1 MASAEAVGSGE
12 GRLRTAAPV
21 VRVESL
27 GKRYA
32 SDGPPALCD
41 VTFDV
46 HEGEF
51 LTVVGLSGCGKTTLL
66 RVLSGLTRPSEGA
79 VLLDGRL
86 VQGPPPEVA
95 LVFQDYNRSLFPWLT
110 VIRNVTFPLRRTRVS
125 ARERV
130 ARAEAVLN
138 DLGLPDVAHKYPWQ
152 LSGGMAQRVAI
163 ARALVSRPRL
173 LLLDEPFASVDALT
187 RQELQDVVVR
197 VHGEPKERRMTVVH
211 VTHDIDEAVYLGDRV
226 LVMSSAPGRVV
237 GSIEVDVPR
246 PREQTASRSSPAFLG
261 VRNEIHEIIRRPP

>member
-1 MASAEAVGSGE
+1 MASAESIRSDE
-12 GRLRTAAPV
+12 GRLRTPAPV
-21 VRVESL
+21 VRVASL
-27 GKRYA
+27 GKSYMRE
-32 SDGPPALCD
+32 GPPALRD

-51 LTVVGLSGCGKTTLL
+51 LCVVGPSGCGKTTLL

-79 VLLDGRL
+79 VLLDDRP
-86 VQGPPPEVA
+86 VVGPPPGVA

-110 VIRNVTFPLRRTRVS
+110 VIRNVMFPLRGAQLSRGT
-125 ARERV
+125 RV

-138 DLGLPDVAHKYPWQ
+138 DLGLRGVARRYPWQ

-187 RQELQDVVVR
+187 REELQDVVLR
-197 VHGEPKERRMTVVH
+197 VPGALAERRMTVVH
-211 VTHDIDEAVYLGDRV
+211 VTHDVDEAVYLGDRV
-226 LVMSSAPGRVV
+226 LILSSAPGRVV
-237 GSIEVDVPR
+237 GSIDVDVPR
-246 PREQTASRSSPAFLG
+246 PREQTASRSSARFLA
-261 VRNEIHEIIRRPP
+261 VRNEIHEIIRRPQ